1 MEVAASPWV
10 VPSGRPARCEPL
22 IGCEP
27 RASQGGLKHRP
38 TSPAA
43 APIVGAL
50 TCNALSAFHA
60 TPRLLM
66 HRLARIAPLALA
78 ALLLAPC
85 ARAASEDRPFRIVG
99 PAAGADCRTVQE
111 AIDAVPADNSAPK
124 LILLQPGAYF
134 GATVL
139 DKPFVTLRGSGPA
152 SLLTYN
158 LGQAIPGADG
168 QEITW
173 RGASALLITSAAHDT
188 VIEDLT
194 LENTYG
200 KGMQAQACSVEA
212 DRVIFRRC
220 RLLGWQD
227 TLRLETG
234 RQLFEQCYIS
244 GHVDFIYGGATAYFE
259 GCEIH
264 CRDQGYITAPA
275 TPAGRPGFVF
285 ADCRITFPYG
295 NPPTY
300 LGRPWRESP
309 QAVFIRCE
317 LGAGVQPEGWK
328 AWRVEPAL
336 VRFAEYQSRGPGA
349 GSPEK
354 PARVAWATV
363 STAPAPAAFDRADVL
378 GDWQP

>member
-1 MEVAASPWV
+1 MEAAASPWV
-10 VPSGRPARCEPL
+10 VPSGRPARCKPL
-22 IGCEP
+22 IGCEH

-38 TSPAA
+38 TSPSAV
-43 APIVGAL
+43 PIVGAL
-50 TCNALSAFHA
+50 SCNVLPAFRA
-60 TPRLLM
+60 TPRPRM
-66 HRLARIAPLALA
+66 HRLASFALA
-78 ALLLAPC
+78 ALLLAPL
-85 ARAASEDRPFRIVG
+85 ARAASDDKPFRIVG

-111 AIDAVPADNSAPK
+111 AIDAVPADNAAPK

-134 GATVL
+134 GHTVL
-139 DKPFVTLRGSGPA
+139 DKPFVTLRGSGPD

-158 LGQAIPGADG
+158 LGQSIPGADG

-173 RGASALLITSAAHDT
+173 RGASTLLVAPAAHDAT
-188 VIEDLT
+188 IENLT

-212 DRVIFRRC
+212 DRVVFRRC

-227 TLRLETG
+227 TLRLEAG

-244 GHVDFIYGGATAYFE
+244 GHVDFIYGAATAYFDR
-259 GCEIH
+259 CEIH

-275 TPAGRPGFVF
+275 TPAGSIGFVF

-295 NPPTY
+295 NPATY
-300 LGRPWRESP
+300 LGRPWRESS

-317 LGAGVQPEGWK
+317 LGAGVKPEGWK
-328 AWRVEPAL
+328 EWRVEPPL
-336 VRFAEYQSRGPGA
+336 IRFAEYQSRGPGA

-354 PARVAWATV
+354 PTRVSWATF
-363 STAPAPAAFDRADVL
+363 STEPAPAAFDRAAVL